1 MSILKK
7 IQNLIVSPVVDNR
20 YKVVDPFNLHR
31 PLVDLGGG
39 DVWTIGDACEGVQ
52 IFGSTGSGKTSGSG
66 KKLAHSFLEAG
77 FGGLILTAKKD
88 ERETWEGYCQ
98 ETGRELCIFGVGQP
112 WRFNFLEY
120 ELFRDGL
127 GAGRTDNLVEL
138 FFTIIELAVTG
149 KETSDPYWHHAGKQ
163 LVRNAIELIKL
174 SSQPLTLKQLYNL
187 IISAPKTQKEVQSL
201 QEAVDD
207 SSYQSVFMQ
216 CLMGCELNRPQLSKS
231 QQEDLDLT
239 ISYWLQDFV
248 ALADKTRSIIINGF
262 TALADPFLRGDM
274 RDLFCTD
281 LSIAPEFTHHGGLL
295 LVDLCVFEYGEVG
308 RYAQVL
314 MKFIWQRATMRR
326 TGDQGMI
333 PTFLWA
339 DESQFFVNDK
349 DAKFQ
354 SVARSA
360 RACTVYLTQNLPNYY
375 IQMDNYAGVK
385 GLLGNLKT
393 KIFHNNDD
401 VETNS
406 WASELIGKET
416 QTRYSSSTSS
426 PKDRDKEG
434 KQVEINRSMTTS
446 QVVEY
451 QVRPET
457 FTTLKQGDLVNNN
470 VVSGILFKSGKI
482 WKESGKAY
490 RYVEFN
496 Q

>member
-1 MSILKK
+1 MNILQK
-7 IQNLIVSPVVDNR
+7 IGSLVVPSSVDNQA
-20 YKVVDPFNLHR
+20 KNIDPFDLQR
-31 PLVDLGGG
+31 PLVDFGGG
-39 DVWTIGDACEGVQ
+39 DTWTIGDACEGVQ

-66 KKLAHSFLEAG
+66 KQLAYSFLEAG

-88 ERETWEGYCQ
+88 ERETWERYCE
-98 ETGRELCIFGVGQP
+98 ETGRELYIFGVGEP

-120 ELFRDGL
+120 ELFRDGS

-138 FFTIIELAVTG
+138 FFTIIELAVSA

-174 SSQPLTLKQLYNL
+174 SGQPLTLKQLYNL
-187 IISAPKTQKEVQSL
+187 IISAPKTHKEVMSL
-201 QEAVDD
+201 KEMAGNAD
-207 SSYQSVFMQ
+207 QSVFMQ
-216 CLMGCELNRPQLSKS
+216 CLIGCEQNRPQLSWS

-248 ALADKTRSIIINGF
+248 SLADKTRSIIINGF

-281 LSIAPEFTHHGGLL
+281 LTIAPEFTHHHGLL

-314 MKFIWQRATMRR
+314 MKYIWQQATMRR
-326 TGDQGMI
+326 TGGPGTI

-375 IQMDNYAGVK
+375 AQMGDYAGVK

-401 VETNS
+401 VETNG

-426 PKDRDKEG
+426 PKNKEVN
-434 KQVEINRSMTTS
+434 QLEVNRSMTTS

-451 QVRPET
+451 QVRPEA
-457 FTTLKQGDLVNNN
+457 FTTLKQGGQENSNT
-470 VVSGILFKSGKI
+470 VSGILFKSGKV
-482 WKESGKAY
+482 WKASNRAY
-490 RYVEFN
+490 RHVDFR